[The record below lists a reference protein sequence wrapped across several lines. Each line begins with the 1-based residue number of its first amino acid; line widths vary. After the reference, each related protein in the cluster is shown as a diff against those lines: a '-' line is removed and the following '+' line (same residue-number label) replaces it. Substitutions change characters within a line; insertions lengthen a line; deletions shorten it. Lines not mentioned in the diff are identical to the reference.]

1 MPAAGRYSSLGRCKG
16 TIRIGSLMRGN
27 FFFVLRVTFLFVM
40 FSAARFHHHYHES
53 APDNTGSHCQCK
65 GSSVAPLVNKLV
77 TCSMLVNCT
86 TFATQGPTATTD
98 ADNCYALRPAKMM
111 TVAASMTLRHTPIVF
126 ATRPPLHTGGK
137 KYKRGTCGDCPKLLS
152 P

>member
-1 MPAAGRYSSLGRCKG
+1 MRSSARTEKLDDLVCEVGVRTCLSRPPTENREDFYRAEQRTSAVGELFGAAMPAAGRYSSLGRCKG

-65 GSSVAPLVNKLV
+65 GS
-77 TCSMLVNCT
+77 
-86 TFATQGPTATTD
+86 
-98 ADNCYALRPAKMM
+98 
-111 TVAASMTLRHTPIVF
+111 
-126 ATRPPLHTGGK
+126 
-137 KYKRGTCGDCPKLLS
+137 LL
-152 P
+152 PRW